1 MQGSYTVYIVYI
13 TYSTRD
19 VKYLFFS
26 KLQVGNSNSNSKLGC
41 CGLRVGALR
50 LQKDVPDMC
59 FSGPCAKHT

>member
-13 TYSTRD
+13 TLQEN

-41 CGLRVGALR
+41 CGLRAGALR